1 MLYLI
6 GVCSYN
12 STESLLLN
20 RLTIIHT
27 NNPTHSWYGAAW
39 KIAAFACYAGLNG
52 IARYLSGGADTALTS
67 HLPVGVVVF
76 SQDVIALCFLLPWIL
91 KYRPASW
98 VPSHLGMHL
107 FRVITSALGIITWYF
122 VLRYMPLAEAVALSV
137 IGPLFGV
144 IGAKWLLG
152 EKFGLTRAVTIVLT
166 LVGACFLLQPAHA
179 LEANMNNQL
188 GLVFLLISTLSFA
201 MAKLA
206 TRRLAQ
212 YGETAMSLTTYL
224 FLMIVPVS
232 FLPAALDWVTPELV
246 HLPWLLLAGGLTALA
261 VYCVSNAL
269 VYAEVSFLAPFDIC
283 QFILNTIVGY
293 LAFMELPAPWAF
305 WLVLAFILF
314 SFTARKV
321 FNR

>member
-1 MLYLI
+1 M
-6 GVCSYN
+6 
-12 STESLLLN
+12 
-20 RLTIIHT
+20 
-27 NNPTHSWYGAAW
+27 
-39 KIAAFACYAGLNG
+39 NG
-52 IARYLSGGADTALTS
+52 IARYLSGGADTNLTE

-76 SQDVIALCFLLPWIL
+76 SQDVIALCFLLPWII
-91 KYRPASW
+91 KYRPARW
-98 VPSHLGMHL
+98 IPSHLGLHI
-107 FRVITSALGIITWYF
+107 FRVITSAIGIIAWYF
-122 VLRYMPLAEAVALSV
+122 VLQYIPLAEAVALSV

-152 EKFGLTRAVTIVLT
+152 ERFGFIRAFIIIST
-166 LVGACFLLQPAHA
+166 LVGACILMQPAHA
-179 LEANMNNQL
+179 LEANLSNQM

-212 YGETAMSLTTYL
+212 WGETAMSLTSYL

-232 FLPAALDWVTPELV
+232 FLPAAMDWVTPSVV
-246 HLPWLLLAGGLTALA
+246 HLPWLVLAGGLTALA

-293 LAFMELPAPWAF
+293 VAFMEIPGPWAV
-305 WLVLAFILF
+305 WLLLAFILF
-314 SFTARKV
+314 SATARRVLK
-321 FNR
+321 R